1 MIFIKIF
8 YGILLFFAGLVIIK
22 YRKIVYEWTG
32 RFVWAE
38 KYLGSGGTVVVIT
51 LIGLLLMFLWVTFPF
66 WMYETLTKP
75 TNIEQTN
82 NSNTETTQDSWNIQ
96 NQ

>member
-8 YGILLFFAGLVIIK
+8 YGILLFATGLVIIK

-32 RFVWAE
+32 KFAWAE
-38 KYLGSGGTVVVIT
+38 RYLWSWGTVVVLT
-51 LIGLLLMFLWVTFPF
+51 LIGLLLMFLGVTFPF

-75 TNIEQTN
+75 TNIGE
-82 NSNTETTQDSWNIQ
+82 NIQ

>member
-1 MIFIKIF
+1 MIFVKIF
-8 YGILLFFAGLVIIK
+8 YGILLFATGLVIIK

-32 RFVWAE
+32 KFAWAE
-38 KYLGSGGTVVVIT
+38 RYLWSGGTVIVLT
-51 LIGLLLMFLWVTFPF
+51 LIGLLLMFLGVTFPF

-82 NSNTETTQDSWNIQ
+82 NSEIPRQ
-96 NQ
+96 N